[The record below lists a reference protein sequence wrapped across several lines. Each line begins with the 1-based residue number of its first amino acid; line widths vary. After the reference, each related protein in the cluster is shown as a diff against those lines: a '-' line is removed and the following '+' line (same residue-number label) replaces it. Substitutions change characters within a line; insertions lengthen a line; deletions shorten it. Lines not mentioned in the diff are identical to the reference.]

1 MRPTISLCLIVRN
14 EEENLAACVGPL
26 RPIVDEVVVVDTG
39 STDRT
44 VEIATELG
52 AKLFSFPWCDDFSA
66 ARNESLNHATGEWV
80 LWMDA
85 DDRMDPENIARMAS
99 LLEGL
104 GPDSPDVFTFQVLSP
119 VAPNVNSGGWVTHG
133 RLFRRTA
140 NLHWERRIHEELV
153 PIDRSNPHAKPSIGW
168 SGLVVRHVGYEDPL
182 RRRRKL
188 YRDLRLLQLDY
199 AINPDD
205 PLTLLYLGW
214 GHMEAGHLDQALRF
228 LRRGVSR
235 SPVPRKHL
243 ALLAQTQAR
252 LGQKAEALKTCQQ
265 GLMAFPEDPEL
276 LYLCGTLL
284 GEKRDLA
291 GAEQVLLRLVN
302 LPQQC
307 YYHLGVEDGLQTEK
321 APFMLGLLYHEERRF
336 AEAES
341 QFRLAL
347 RHNPRSSQAWIGL
360 GQLFLTTGNSAGFQD
375 ALANLRLCPTGPILA
390 AVLEARW
397 CIECRDFLKARTL
410 LDEVIAT
417 DPQLLWPRLVL
428 SDLAVRAPLD
438 HATAVRIHR
447 EILELAPNHP
457 IASERLKLLL
467 ASERAPREAS
477 PVMVGE
483 FGETVEPIGG
493 RGSNVFIASR

>member
-14 EEENLAACVGPL
+14 EEENLAACL
-26 RPIVDEVVVVDTG
+26 RPVQAVVDEIVVVDTG

-44 VEIATELG
+44 AEIAAELG
-52 AKLFSFPWCDDFSA
+52 AKVFSFPWCDDFSA
-66 ARNESLNHATGEWV
+66 ARNEGLRHATGDWI
-80 LWMDA
+80 LWFDA
-85 DDRMDPENIARMAS
+85 DDRMDEENVARLAA
-99 LLEGL
+99 LCKGL
-104 GPDSPDVFTFQVLSP
+104 GPDSPDVYTFQVLSP
-119 VAPNVNSGGWVTHG
+119 VAPGLHSGGWVTHG
-133 RLFRRTA
+133 RLFRRA
-140 NLHWERRIHEELV
+140 SNLHWERRIHEELV
-153 PIDRSNPHAKPSIGW
+153 PIDRSNPHAKPTIGW
-168 SGLVVRHVGYEDPL
+168 SGLMVRHVGYEDPL

-214 GHMEAGHLDQALRF
+214 GHMEAGHLEQALRF
-228 LRRGVSR
+228 LRRGVAR

-243 ALLAQTQAR
+243 ALLAQAQAR
-252 LGQKAEALKTCQQ
+252 LGQKAAALKTCQQ
-265 GLMAFPEDPEL
+265 GLTAFPDDPEL

-302 LPQQC
+302 LPPQC

-321 APFMLGLLYHEERRF
+321 APFMLGLLYHEQRRF

-341 QFRLAL
+341 QFRFAI

-360 GQLFLTTGNSAGFQD
+360 GQLYLATGNWTGFSD
-375 ALANLRLCPTGPILA
+375 ALTNLRQCPTGPMLA

-397 CIECRDFLKARTL
+397 CIERGDFLKARRL
-410 LDEVIAT
+410 LDEVIAS

-428 SDLAVRAPLD
+428 SDLAVRVPLD
-438 HATAVRIHR
+438 HATAVQIHR
-447 EILELAPNHP
+447 EILELSPNHP
-457 IASERLKLLL
+457 IANERLKLLL
-467 ASERAPREAS
+467 ASERSAPEMS
-477 PVMVGE
+477 PVTVGN
-483 FGETVEPIGG
+483 FGDPVEPVGG
-493 RGSNVFIASR
+493 RGANVFIACR